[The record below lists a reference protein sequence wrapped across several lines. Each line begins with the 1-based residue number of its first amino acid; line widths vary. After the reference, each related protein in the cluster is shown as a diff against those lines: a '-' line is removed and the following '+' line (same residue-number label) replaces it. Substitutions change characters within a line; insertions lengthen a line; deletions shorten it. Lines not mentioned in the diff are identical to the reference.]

1 MRVFQKE
8 VMNAIRTQVIYQFV
22 YVLTQLILHK
32 TNGDIESKIYLYS
45 FMICGKVRFP
55 HYFSLLSHWVRTGW
69 DDVSFICYFPIKEWK
84 KEKMLLSI
92 AALTCPNLAVE
103 TQGQGWTVGGTSV
116 CQSLTFA
123 VSRALT
129 CIYTRDEC
137 TPASISSANIFRH
150 LHTHD
155 TTRQYPSDSIPRHVL
170 LIQQ

>member
-1 MRVFQKE
+1 MLLKWGVTAAWQKSMRVFQKE

-32 TNGDIESKIYLYS
+32 TKGDIEIKIYLYS

-129 CIYTRDEC
+129 CI
-137 TPASISSANIFRH
+137 
-150 LHTHD
+150 LHTRWMHACIH
-155 TTRQYPSDSIPRHVL
+155 Q
-170 LIQQ
+170 